1 MGGFFGATSTR
12 DVVLDVFFGVDYHS
26 HLGTRRGGMAAVN
39 ETKGFQR
46 DIHNIEN
53 SPFRTKFAGITDEMQ
68 GNACIGCISDSD
80 PQPILIR
87 SNLGVYA
94 ITTIGCINNADA
106 LIDEFLSSGGGHFTT
121 MTSGKINSTEL
132 VAALINQK
140 ETFVD
145 GIRHAQNKID
155 GSISILILLEDGS
168 IIAARDKVGRL
179 PILIGKDTEGR
190 CVSFES
196 FAFEKL
202 DYEFEKELGPAEIV
216 RIYPDR
222 VHTIAEPQKEMKICA
237 FLWSYYGYP
246 TARYE
251 GVGVEMMR
259 TKNGAVMAREDKAN
273 GLCEGIDYVSGV
285 PDSGTPHAIGYANES
300 GIPFARPFIKYTPTW
315 PRSFMPTNQSERN
328 KVAKM
333 KMIPVHDL
341 IQNKSLLFVDDS
353 IVRGTQMRE
362 TIDFLYTHGAKEVH
376 MRSACP
382 PIMYGCKYLNFSRNT
397 SDDDL
402 IARRVIHDLEGK
414 EGDNHINEYLDA
426 STERGKKLR
435 EIIGKE
441 LKLTTLGYQSI
452 EGLIEAIGLPEDCIC
467 TYCWN
472 GKG

>member
-1 MGGFFGATSTR
+1 
-12 DVVLDVFFGVDYHS
+12 
-26 HLGTRRGGMAAVN
+26 MAAVDK
-39 ETKGFQR
+39 EKGFQR

-53 SPFRTKFAGITDEMQ
+53 SPFRTKFAGIGDEMH

-94 ITTIGCINNADA
+94 ITTIGCINNADE
-106 LIDEFLSSGGGHFTT
+106 LIDEFLSVGGGHFTT
-121 MTSGKINSTEL
+121 MTSGKINATEL

-140 ETFVD
+140 DNFVD
-145 GIRHAQNKID
+145 GIRFAQEKID
-155 GSISILILLEDGS
+155 GSLSLLILLEDGS

-179 PILIGKDTEGR
+179 PILIGKDDCGY

-202 DYEFEKELGPAEIV
+202 DYEFVKELGPAEIV
-216 RIYPDR
+216 RIYHDR
-222 VHTIAEPQKEMKICA
+222 VHTLAEPQKKMKICA

-246 TARYE
+246 TACYE
-251 GVGVEMMR
+251 GISVEVMR
-259 TKNGAVMAREDKAN
+259 NRNGAVMARYDKEN
-273 GLCEGIDYVSGV
+273 GLCDGIDSVSGV
-285 PDSGTPHAIGYANES
+285 PDSGTPHAIGYANAS

-315 PRSFMPTNQSERN
+315 PRSFMPTSQSERN
-328 KVAKM
+328 RVAKM
-333 KMIPVHDL
+333 KMVPVHDL
-341 IQNKSLLFVDDS
+341 IQGKSLLFVDDS
-353 IVRGTQMRE
+353 IVRGTQLRE
-362 TIDFLYTHGAKEVH
+362 TVDFLYSHGAKEVH

-414 EGDNHINEYLDA
+414 EGDKYIDEYCDA

-435 EIIGKE
+435 EIICKE
-441 LKLTTLGYQSI
+441 LKLTTLAYQSI
-452 EGLIEAIGLPEDCIC
+452 EGLIEAIGLPADCVC